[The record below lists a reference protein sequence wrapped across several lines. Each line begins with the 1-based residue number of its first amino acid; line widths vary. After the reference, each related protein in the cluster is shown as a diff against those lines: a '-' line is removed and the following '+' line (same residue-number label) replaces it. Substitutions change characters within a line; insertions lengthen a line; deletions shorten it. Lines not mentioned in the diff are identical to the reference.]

1 MQLYFIIKLY
11 IYILINNSITHSQ
24 VMLENSLV
32 SISSSHVEEFDLVFE
47 FTNLSFLE
55 FSKKQLLQTGSY
67 LSEDPIMQI
76 SVSSVVL
83 LVKLAL
89 P

>member
-1 MQLYFIIKLY
+1 
-11 IYILINNSITHSQ
+11 
-24 VMLENSLV
+24 MLENSFV
-32 SISSSHVEEFDLVFE
+32 SISSSHVEEFDLVLE
-47 FTNLSFLE
+47 FTNFSFFV
-55 FSKKQLLQTGSY
+55 FSKKQPRQTGSY

>member
-1 MQLYFIIKLY
+1 MDSLNYLLYLFSHL
-11 IYILINNSITHSQ
+11 NNSITHSQ

-67 LSEDPIMQI
+67 LSEDPIKQI

-83 LVKLAL
+83 LVKLAF

>member
-11 IYILINNSITHSQ
+11 IYKLINNSITHSQ

-67 LSEDPIMQI
+67 LSEDPIKQI

-83 LVKLAL
+83 LVKLAF

>member
-1 MQLYFIIKLY
+1 LQLYFIIKLY

-47 FTNLSFLE
+47 FTNFSFLE

-67 LSEDPIMQI
+67 LSEDPIKQI

-83 LVKLAL
+83 LVKLAF

>member
-67 LSEDPIMQI
+67 LSEDPIKQI

-83 LVKLAL
+83 LVKLAF

>member
-1 MQLYFIIKLY
+1 
-11 IYILINNSITHSQ
+11 
-24 VMLENSLV
+24 MLENSFV
-32 SISSSHVEEFDLVFE
+32 SISSSHVEEFDLVLE
-47 FTNLSFLE
+47 FTNFSFLE
-55 FSKKQLLQTGSY
+55 FSEKQLLQTGSY

>member
-47 FTNLSFLE
+47 FTNFSFLE

-67 LSEDPIMQI
+67 LSEDPIKQI

-83 LVKLAL
+83 LVKLAF

>member
-47 FTNLSFLE
+47 FSNLSFLE

-67 LSEDPIMQI
+67 LSEDPIKQI

-83 LVKLAL
+83 LVKLAF

>member
-11 IYILINNSITHSQ
+11 IYKLINNSITHSQ

-47 FTNLSFLE
+47 FTNFSFLE

-67 LSEDPIMQI
+67 LSEDPIKQI

-83 LVKLAL
+83 LVKLAF

>member
-1 MQLYFIIKLY
+1 
-11 IYILINNSITHSQ
+11 
-24 VMLENSLV
+24 MLENSFV
-32 SISSSHVEEFDLVFE
+32 SISSSHVEEFDLVLE
-47 FTNLSFLE
+47 FTNFSFLE
-55 FSKKQLLQTGSY
+55 FSEKQLLQTGSY

-83 LVKLAL
+83 LVKLAF

>member
-1 MQLYFIIKLY
+1 LQLYFIIKLY

-67 LSEDPIMQI
+67 LSEDPIKQI

-83 LVKLAL
+83 LVKLAF

>member
-1 MQLYFIIKLY
+1 
-11 IYILINNSITHSQ
+11 
-24 VMLENSLV
+24 MLENSLV

-67 LSEDPIMQI
+67 LSEDPIKQI

-83 LVKLAL
+83 LVKLAF